1 MNKKKF
7 LKKLNQRLYGLRRNE
22 RKRYIQDYEE
32 LLTELME
39 DGKSE
44 EEAVLKLGD
53 TKQIAKEIL
62 EHTEKRFGWIDWK
75 GKGLLILSFLS
86 VVVVLMNNWFSR
98 GIVFWLRDGD
108 GPTSVFV
115 AGKISV
121 GQWSYILM
129 GVLVGVTGVY
139 LFWKR
144 KVEERKEF

>member
-98 GIVFWLRDGD
+98 GIV
-108 GPTSVFV
+108 
-115 AGKISV
+115 
-121 GQWSYILM
+121 
-129 GVLVGVTGVY
+129 
-139 LFWKR
+139 
-144 KVEERKEF
+144 